1 MPSFNSI
8 LFVALSLPIGQLV
21 HGQLFTV
28 NCQPLTIQRSDPII
42 SPGATSAHV
51 HAVIGGTAF
60 QQTMSQTTAVNAKDT
75 TCDKKLDN
83 SNYWQPQLYHQRTD
97 GQFELITFQGSVS
110 FLANSAQLS

>member
-1 MPSFNSI
+1 MPSLNPI
-8 LFVALSLPIGQLV
+8 LVAALSLPIVQLV

-42 SPGATSAHV
+42 SPGIASSHV

-60 QQTMSQTTAVNAKDT
+60 QRTMSQTTAVNAKDS

-97 GQFELITFQGSVS
+97 GQFELVTFQGSVS
-110 FLANSAQLS
+110 YLISFA